1 MMEFEYIGND
11 RYKFNEKEISAD
23 KLAELI
29 KDGTI
34 VGILETCNEDGKK
47 SFCIENKLVDLPKY
61 QLAQNMQ
68 VIYFGVPGTGKSY
81 SISQK
86 IKEYYPDYDEKL
98 NINKNVFRTTI
109 HSEYSYFD
117 FVGNILPVS
126 KNNIIDYRFVPG
138 IFTLAL
144 YRAYTDNK
152 PVFLVLEE
160 MSRGNI
166 AAIFG
171 DLFQLLDRDHKGNS
185 DYSINHQIICDY
197 IKKTSE
203 VENIQIRPSI
213 LNVLEN
219 GTIYLPHNLHILG
232 SINTSDQN
240 VFVLDNAFKR
250 RFQMKYISLKPIVKN
265 GELLNNEEIKIGSH
279 SIKWCDFFPVL
290 NKFIVKNMGHNE
302 DKQIG
307 QFFLKFK
314 DESMFNLE
322 NYAETEKEDIKK
334 YIKEWNESQV
344 LDKLLL
350 YLWQDIEKASFNNS
364 KIFNREIVSFS
375 DLSDLIEEYRSS
387 ETVTRNKEV
396 FSEEFLEMLS
406 KAGN

>member
-1 MMEFEYIGND
+1 MKFEYIGNN

-34 VGILETCNEDGKK
+34 IGILETRNGDGEK

-213 LNVLEN
+213 LNV
-219 GTIYLPHNLHILG
+219 
-232 SINTSDQN
+232 D
-240 VFVLDNAFKR
+240 FK
-250 RFQMKYISLKPIVKN
+250 
-265 GELLNNEEIKIGSH
+265 
-279 SIKWCDFFPVL
+279 
-290 NKFIVKNMGHNE
+290 
-302 DKQIG
+302 
-307 QFFLKFK
+307 
-314 DESMFNLE
+314 
-322 NYAETEKEDIKK
+322 
-334 YIKEWNESQV
+334 
-344 LDKLLL
+344 
-350 YLWQDIEKASFNNS
+350 
-364 KIFNREIVSFS
+364 
-375 DLSDLIEEYRSS
+375 
-387 ETVTRNKEV
+387 
-396 FSEEFLEMLS
+396 
-406 KAGN
+406 